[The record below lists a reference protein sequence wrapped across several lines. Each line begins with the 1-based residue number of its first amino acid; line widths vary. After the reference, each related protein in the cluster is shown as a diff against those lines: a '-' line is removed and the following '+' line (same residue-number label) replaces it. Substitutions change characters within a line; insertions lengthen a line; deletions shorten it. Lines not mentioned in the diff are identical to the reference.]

1 MGRTGDR
8 GWRALL
14 RVCVALVACSIAP
27 AAVLASESV
36 LLPDEDLLTVWQ
48 VRQPVMISGNAD
60 PATDGT
66 AIAYSVAGYQRSR
79 TSVIRITQD
88 LAQDASPRLV
98 IDPASGWPRLFWSR
112 YDGSA
117 LRIAYARYKP
127 GGWTDIRYLTYGP
140 TNSLLPRVG
149 LGREGAYLF
158 WASWES
164 GNFLYAP
171 IDLQEGRL
179 QSYPRTLPL
188 YSCPESALV
197 AESDGDNAATDAP
210 VVTETRFDEGYDST
224 GLIDD
229 AGGTT
234 SGAMDVPIVTGL
246 TDSIWSVGGM
256 LACRSQILVI
266 PNPGQTTA
274 SVVRFTH
281 GSVSA
286 IAITSVPSPTPDS
299 YGDSIARALLTSTCD

>member
-8 GWRALL
+8 GWRARI

-27 AAVLASESV
+27 AAVLATESV
-36 LLPDEDLLTVWQ
+36 LLPDGDLLTVWQ
-48 VRQPVMISGNAD
+48 VRQPVMISGTTG

-66 AIAYSVAGYQRSR
+66 AIGFSVAGYEGSI
-79 TSVIRITQD
+79 SDVIGITRD
-88 LAQDASPRLV
+88 PAQDAWPRLV

-112 YDGSA
+112 YDGYA
-117 LRIAYARYKP
+117 LRIAYARYEA

-158 WASWES
+158 WASWEG

-179 QSYPRTLPL
+179 QSYPRSLPL
-188 YSCPESALV
+188 YSYPKSALV
-197 AESDGDNAATDAP
+197 TDSDGDSSATDAP
-210 VVTETRFDEGYDST
+210 VVTGDCLSGGCDST
-224 GLIDD
+224 GYVEDS
-229 AGGTT
+229 GGTT
-234 SGAMDVPIVTGL
+234 TGAMDVPIVTGA
-246 TDSIWSVGGM
+246 TDSIWTVGGSSG
-256 LACRSQILVI
+256 CRSQVMVI

-281 GSVSA
+281 GSVSS

-299 YGDSIARALLTSTCD
+299 FGDSIARALLTSNCD